1 MHPEIVISKIK
12 RRIRAKSDK
21 AREEI
26 EDLIEAAKMDMAQE
40 GIHGQPGDPLYFQA
54 LVLYCKANYGYD
66 ENTERFQDAYRS
78 LKISMALSGDYAEEV
93 PEDGS

>member
-12 RRIRAKSDK
+12 SRIRAKSDK

-40 GIHGQPGDPLYFQA
+40 GIYGQPGDPLYFQA

-66 ENTERFQDAYRS
+66 SDTERFRDAYKA
-78 LKISMALSGDYAEEV
+78 LKDSMALSGDYDKEAQG
-93 PEDGS
+93 DGC